1 MSPFEVRLKS
11 VCCPFIERTT
21 NGQQTDNK
29 RTTNGQQTEEEY
41 SYSIVR
47 VWQEYGRTIVMYN
60 LIIGLKNENK
70 KSERN
75 DCCW

>member
-1 MSPFEVRLKS
+1 MSPFEVRLKC
-11 VCCPFIERTT
+11 VCCPFIE
-21 NGQQTDNK
+21 